1 MSEDTL
7 LDVRALT
14 KHFPLH
20 GGLLGRQT
28 GAVRAVDGV
37 SFTIRYGRSLG
48 LVGESGSGK
57 TTVGRTV
64 LGLHDKDGGEVLF
77 RGVNLHTLDHAS
89 LRQLR
94 PQLQLVFQDP
104 LGSLNPRIRVG
115 DAIGEAL
122 LAHGLCRRDEMRKR
136 VLEVMISCGLGAEHY
151 DRYPHEFSGGQRQ
164 RVGIA
169 RALAMQPA
177 LIVADEPVSALDVS
191 IQAQIINL
199 FADLK
204 QQGVCFLFISHD
216 LAVVE
221 HLCED
226 VAVMYLGQ
234 IVELGSRE
242 QVFLQPRHPYTQ
254 ALLSAIPVADPDIRR
269 ERIVLQGDPPSP
281 ANPPTGC
288 RFHTRCPQASAWCSQ
303 QAPAEHEVAPGH
315 IVRCH
320 LVGERRHLVDE
331 MAPLSQASSVIDL
344 PI

>member
-1 MSEDTL
+1 MTEDTL
-7 LDVRALT
+7 LEVRGLT
-14 KHFPLH
+14 KHFPIY
-20 GGLLGRQT
+20 GGVLGQQT

-64 LGLHDKDGGEVLF
+64 LGLYAKDDGEVLF
-77 RGVNLHTLDHAS
+77 RGINLHALDNAS

-122 LAHGLCRRDEMRKR
+122 LAHDLCRREELRKR
-136 VLEVMISCGLGAEHY
+136 VQDVMTSCGLGAEHY

-199 FADLK
+199 FTDLK

-216 LAVVE
+216 LAVIE

-234 IVELGSRE
+234 IVEQGSRE
-242 QVFLQPRHPYTQ
+242 QVFSQPRHPYTQ

-269 ERIVLQGDPPSP
+269 ERIVLQGEPPSP
-281 ANPPTGC
+281 ANPPAGC
-288 RFHTRCPQASAWCSQ
+288 RFHTRCPQASPECSQ
-303 QAPAEHEVAPGH
+303 HAPEEYEVAPGH
-315 IVRCH
+315 SVRCH
-320 LVGERRHLVDE
+320 LF
-331 MAPLSQASSVIDL
+331 MARPV
-344 PI
+344 

>member
-1 MSEDTL
+1 MSDDTL
-7 LDVRALT
+7 LAVNGLV

-20 GGLLGRQT
+20 GGVLGRQT
-28 GAVRAVDGV
+28 GAVRAVDDV
-37 SFTIRYGRSLG
+37 SFVVRRGRSLG

-64 LGLHDKDGGEVLF
+64 LGLHQKDAGEVRF
-77 RGVNLHTLDHAS
+77 AGHDLHALDKAA
-89 LRQLR
+89 LRRLR

-104 LGSLNPRIRVG
+104 LGSLNPRLRVG

-122 LAHGLCRRDEMRKR
+122 LAHGLCRREALCER
-136 VLEVMISCGLGAEHY
+136 VLAVMASCGLGEEHY
-151 DRYPHEFSGGQRQ
+151 SRYPHEFSGGQRQ

-169 RALAMQPA
+169 RALALQPA

-204 QQGVCFLFISHD
+204 QQGVSFLFISHD

-234 IVELGSRE
+234 IVEQGRRE
-242 QVFLQPRHPYTQ
+242 QVFGQPRHPYTR
-254 ALLSAIPVADPDIRR
+254 ALLSAIPVADPDARR
-269 ERIVLQGDPPSP
+269 ERVVLQGEPPSP
-281 ANPPTGC
+281 ANPPAGC
-288 RFHTRCPQASAWCSQ
+288 RFHTRCPQATAQCASVV
-303 QAPAEHEVAPGH
+303 PVVHRVAAGH
-315 IVRCH
+315 QVRCH
-320 LVGERRHLVDE
+320 L
-331 MAPLSQASSVIDL
+331 MA
-344 PI
+344 